1 MENCANSGRMEILMK
16 TILTVKGI
24 NKSFGKKKALEN
36 VDLTIQENEIV
47 GLIGSNGA
55 GKSTLI
61 NILVGLKKQN
71 SGEFKF
77 DFPGFSPKQDLGV
90 MCQEV
95 SMPNNLKVK
104 EWLTMVNLFYK
115 EPYTVQEVM
124 VLAGIA
130 DLADKY
136 AAKLSG
142 GQKRRIQF
150 ALAVLGKPKMLFL
163 DEPTAGMDLE
173 SRLAFWDQLQGMASK
188 GTTVLLA
195 SHDLEEIECIV
206 DRVIM
211 IGHGK
216 IILNQSM
223 EKIKEQASAVVTIA
237 LGSLGEELKMKL
249 QNFIGQ
255 HKNVQQMKDIVEFI
269 PDDLG
274 ETVSK
279 LLKMGLTYNDFEV
292 KKLGLQNL
300 VRKKIEGGLSNE

>member
-1 MENCANSGRMEILMK
+1 MK

-24 NKSFGKKKALEN
+24 SKSFGKKKALEN
-36 VDLTIQENEIV
+36 VDFTIQENEIV

-77 DFPGFSPKQDLGV
+77 DFLEFCSKQDLGV

-124 VLAGIA
+124 GLAGIA

-136 AAKLSG
+136 TAKLSG

-150 ALAVLGKPKMLFL
+150 ALAILGKPKMLFL
-163 DEPTAGMDLE
+163 DEPTVGMDLE
-173 SRLAFWDQLQGMASK
+173 SRLAFWNQLQGMVSR

-195 SHDLEEIECIV
+195 SHDLEEIESIV

-211 IGHGK
+211 IDHGK

-223 EKIKEQASAVVTIA
+223 EKIKGQSSAVVTIA

-249 QNFIGQ
+249 QNILGRY
-255 HKNVQQMKDIVEFI
+255 KNVQQTKDILEFI

-292 KKLGLQNL
+292 KKPGLQNV
-300 VRKKIEGGLSNE
+300 VRNKIKGGLGNE